1 MVKSP
6 VKEKEPRPMPPN
18 HASHLLNPLR
28 KLILSPKKLVT
39 RLDLQPD
46 AKVMELGPGPGYF
59 SLEVARS
66 IPQGVLTLVDIQP
79 KMLEMAR
86 KRVDKAELTNVN
98 FVQGDAAALPLPN
111 ECLDVVFM
119 VAVLGE
125 IPDKAR
131 CLQEIHRVLQEQGLL
146 SITEQPGD
154 PDFIPMSDLLKLT
167 ENAGFRLAR
176 SFGRSRNYTINL
188 RKVVE

>member
-1 MVKSP
+1 
-6 VKEKEPRPMPPN
+6 
-18 HASHLLNPLR
+18 
-28 KLILSPKKLVT
+28 
-39 RLDLQPD
+39 
-46 AKVMELGPGPGYF
+46 
-59 SLEVARS
+59 
-66 IPQGVLTLVDIQP
+66 
-79 KMLEMAR
+79 
-86 KRVDKAELTNVN
+86 VN
-98 FVQGDAAALPLPN
+98 FVQGDAVCFAFAN